1 MCKVRQI
8 FLRSAYGCDV
18 DKVESYYKAV
28 GLCSASKFRQLY
40 SQLYCGGPLM
50 RPTFYVLF

>member
-18 DKVESYYKAV
+18 YKVESYYKAV
-28 GLCSASKFRQLY
+28 GLCSASKFRQL
-40 SQLYCGGPLM
+40 
-50 RPTFYVLF
+50 